1 MERYFFPPPIE
12 ALRETLKKLP
22 GIGPRSALRLVQHL
36 MRHPALLEGLAG
48 ALTQVAAEVDACPAC
63 GFWKEKGQPLCP
75 ICTDPRRD
83 EPALCVVREVSDLIA
98 IEQAGAFRGH
108 YHILGGVLDPLSGIS
123 EKDLRLNELWGRLR
137 EGTYQEVILA
147 LGTSPEAE
155 TTAYYIVR
163 ALSDWPGRVTR
174 FASGIPVGTDLSYVD
189 TLTLVRS
196 LRNRQPFQV

>member
-1 MERYFFPPPIE
+1 M
-12 ALRETLKKLP
+12 
-22 GIGPRSALRLVQHL
+22 
-36 MRHPALLEGLAG
+36 
-48 ALTQVAAEVDACPAC
+48 
-63 GFWKEKGQPLCP
+63 
-75 ICTDPRRD
+75 
-83 EPALCVVREVSDLIA
+83 VREVSDLIA
-98 IEQAGAFRGH
+98 IEQAGAFRGY

-123 EKDLRLNELWGRLR
+123 EKDLRLNELWTRLR